1 MDDAAPQKTR
11 AKPARTGAARPSRRA
26 APADVSASKS
36 EQTRARILDAA
47 AFVFARKG
55 FSDARLSDIAR
66 TARMQTGSLYYHFS
80 SREELVA
87 EVMRVG
93 VEQVHRAVREKLES
107 IPEGTPEI
115 ERLRQVLEC
124 HLLTLIDEN
133 DYTRAISR
141 LLGQAPPRLQMQHS
155 ANGRQFM
162 ALWRGLLRE
171 GQASGA
177 LRADVNMS
185 TIRMLL
191 LGAMSWSI
199 VWFKPENGPA
209 ELVARDFARMIV
221 DGLRARPE
229 ETG

>member
-1 MDDAAPQKTR
+1 MDEAAQQTSPAKR
-11 AKPARTGAARPSRRA
+11 ARKGAPRPPRRA
-26 APADVSASKS
+26 ERGETPASKS

-55 FSDARLSDIAR
+55 YSDARLSDIAR
-66 TARMQTGSLYYHFS
+66 TARMQTGSLYYHFA

-87 EVMRVG
+87 EVMRAG
-93 VEQVHRAVREKLES
+93 VEQVHAAVRARMET
-107 IPEGTPEI
+107 IPEGTPEV
-115 ERLRQVLEC
+115 ERLRLLLEC

-141 LLGQAPPRLQMQHS
+141 LLGQVPPRLQLQHS

-177 LRADVNMS
+177 LRADVDMS
-185 TIRMLL
+185 AIRMLL

-209 ELVARDFARMIV
+209 ELVARDFARMAV
-221 DGLRARPE
+221 DGLRARPD
-229 ETG
+229 